1 MSTRRSRGPL
11 AVEPG
16 TVFGFRTS
24 PLFED
29 SPPNTGRYGALVVLA
44 HDDDIVAIGVL
55 DGVWESM
62 PALDEILS
70 RELLRCNRFFFKNR
84 VAAFACGVDDVP
96 SLDEFA
102 EVGRTALTAEQ
113 QRIAE
118 KYLRGVRV
126 GVGYGSPDGASND
139 VEGEWRWEHDRE
151 ALLREHEL
159 RQRRE
164 ERARA
169 AAQHRYE
176 TRLRGLTWE
185 QLLAE
190 NPFERWEPS
199 PPFPPAE
206 FRDAAIA
213 QVHESCRKMQALGT
227 KPRKPAARRILKDLV
242 LWFEDADA
250 RADGVIET
258 EEREDIW
265 SVLEEIAHVAGHP
278 SLLEEV
284 ETWRHR

>member
-1 MSTRRSRGPL
+1 MNTHRGRRPL
-11 AVEPG
+11 VVEPG

-29 SPPNTGRYGALVVLA
+29 SPPNTGRYGAFVVLA

-55 DGVWESM
+55 DGVWASM
-62 PALDEILS
+62 PTLDDVRG

-84 VAAFACGVDDVP
+84 VAAFACGVDDAP
-96 SLDEFA
+96 ALDEFT
-102 EVGRTALTAEQ
+102 EVGGIALTAEQ
-113 QRIAE
+113 QRIAD
-118 KYLRGVRV
+118 KYLSGTRAGL
-126 GVGYGSPDGASND
+126 GYGSPDGANSD

-159 RQRRE
+159 RQQRE

-169 AAQHRYE
+169 AARHRYE
-176 TRLRGLTWE
+176 SRLRGLTWE
-185 QLLAE
+185 RLLAE

-206 FRDAAIA
+206 FRDAAVA
-213 QVHESCRKMQALGT
+213 QVHEACRKLRALGA
-227 KPRKPAARRILKDLV
+227 KPRKPAARKVLKDLA
-242 LWFEDADA
+242 LWFDDADA
-250 RADGVIET
+250 SAGGVIET

-265 SVLEEIAHVAGHP
+265 SVLEEIAHVARHP

-284 ETWRHR
+284 ETWRDR